1 MQDHPIP
8 EVTEPL
14 QYRAIGLVRGIYI
27 PKDSEQITR
36 GCLRDLEGNEIDSV
50 VLGRVL
56 TLMRRHLDMQKPHFW
71 VVYPRCRDLD
81 FLHLQINGI
90 WEPSTL
96 EKSVDKNIELNN
108 NDPNTYLDSIPEGDN
123 YFSIR
128 GELIYTNPESKELVV
143 KIRQKRRLNGKK
155 NYPFKLY
162 LHGAIPLEN
171 LRHFVS
177 LDVRRTGQ
185 QLHLERYT
193 VVGPIA
199 SRAGKR
205 NHRNQKRASI

>member
-36 GCLRDLEGNEIDSV
+36 GCLRDEEGNEIDSV

-96 EKSVDKNIELNN
+96 DKSGEENCELNKNDKNNE
-108 NDPNTYLDSIPEGDN
+108 LDSIPEGDN
-123 YFSIR
+123 YFSVR
-128 GELIYTNPESKELVV
+128 GEVIYTRPESEELVI
-143 KIRQKRRLNGKK
+143 KIRPKRKLSGNK

-162 LHGAIPLEN
+162 LHGCIPLDN

-177 LDVRRTGQ
+177 LDVRRKGQ
-185 QLHLERYT
+185 QLHLERYN
-193 VVGPIA
+193 VIGPIT
-199 SRAGKR
+199 SRGGKKNTR
-205 NHRNQKRASI
+205 QPKRRSI